1 LSRDTTFAISE
12 AQSKLDEIRNSNYDL
27 ITTDYISGGTPGNTF
42 ETTQPTGIGS
52 IYINDSNPDL
62 FEITIVICWRTKS
75 GRIVGADLNLNGEL
89 DAGEPDDGDG
99 ILDSLA
105 TLITNIAR
113 RE

>member
-1 LSRDTTFAISE
+1 MSRDTTFAISE

-62 FEITIVICWRTKS
+62 FVKIFLFVIFLEKECQKKIHQLT
-75 GRIVGADLNLNGEL
+75 
-89 DAGEPDDGDG
+89 
-99 ILDSLA
+99 
-105 TLITNIAR
+105 
-113 RE
+113 